1 MSLVDGKKAVKWP
14 RTWWLDHYL
23 VFCII
28 SVLINLEQ
36 HRYLLYCHL
45 LQFGIVRV
53 PCNNLRCECRA
64 TSQSPQSSPQGHSRP
79 DSFSLP
85 GLCEQT
91 SSWPNTACQQRSG
104 SRFGE
109 GLRGQGRLVRKIKWN
124 CSINGGFSHTVRQ
137 MDGLEDKWMEKR
149 MNG

>member
-1 MSLVDGKKAVKWP
+1 MSLVDRKKAVKWP

-36 HRYLLYCHL
+36 HKYLLYCHS

-64 TSQSPQSSPQGHSRP
+64 TYQSPQSSPQGHSRP

-85 GLCEQT
+85 VSLSQ
-91 SSWPNTACQQRSG
+91 NH
-104 SRFGE
+104 
-109 GLRGQGRLVRKIKWN
+109 
-124 CSINGGFSHTVRQ
+124 SITHGFSVRT
-137 MDGLEDKWMEKR
+137 WMSDNNIKKIVSVFVKVCLGGENHLFPLKTR
-149 MNG
+149 FYRVLLYSDTDMR